1 MLVSTVRDVI
11 EALIEEAVA
20 EAVAGVREQRIHFA
34 SSKPLYQL
42 LDTATRGE
50 IALDQLHPAASALQF
65 RNAAFHRSIGRDHH
79 IANPLARQQ
88 RASSSPMPL
97 DPPVTTASL
106 RIVLPMLSLHRL
118 MSKSGTKRSTAH
130 SPF

>member
-20 EAVAGVREQRIHFA
+20 EAVAGVREQRIH
-34 SSKPLYQL
+34 S
-42 LDTATRGE
+42 
-50 IALDQLHPAASALQF
+50 LQF